1 MQKISS
7 GISEL
12 DHLINFIYHRANV
25 IWGVMQEHYMRF
37 LLKKF
42 IEVLA
47 IEECIIL
54 SKMKILLVP
63 FLYISPRLF
72 DLDSVANW
80 IL

>member
-1 MQKISS
+1 
-7 GISEL
+7 
-12 DHLINFIYHRANV
+12 
-25 IWGVMQEHYMRF
+25 MQEHYMRF